1 MGFLE
6 LAAGVGVCDT
16 VLVLV
21 GPRLSFDR
29 SVVHRGG
36 IRGWCMSYHWRS
48 VHHRGGVHQRR
59 MVHWRVV
66 DWSMVDRSS
75 SLGLSVDCDSCSCQD
90 LKRSDCRPGQGH
102 HMCHGKMIMCFQ
114 WLL

>member
-29 SVVHRGG
+29 SVVLENIEVWFG
-36 IRGWCMSYHWRS
+36 IFHANA
-48 VHHRGGVHQRR
+48 
-59 MVHWRVV
+59 
-66 DWSMVDRSS
+66 
-75 SLGLSVDCDSCSCQD
+75 
-90 LKRSDCRPGQGH
+90 
-102 HMCHGKMIMCFQ
+102 
-114 WLL
+114 